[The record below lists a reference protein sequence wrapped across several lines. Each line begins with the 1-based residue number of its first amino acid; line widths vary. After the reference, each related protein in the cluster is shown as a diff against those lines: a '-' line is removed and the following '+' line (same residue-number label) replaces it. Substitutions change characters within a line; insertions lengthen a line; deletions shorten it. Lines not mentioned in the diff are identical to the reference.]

1 MWHQTPVDESGVH
14 RNWHVSNSTLGPYS
28 HKANLKDFLDKYGF
42 SIPIEEGRDKEIN
55 YAIQQPNSFYSYG
68 GGGTVTIIDPRR
80 GKIYFAYAG

>member
-1 MWHQTPVDESGVH
+1 M
-14 RNWHVSNSTLGPYS
+14 SNSTLGPYS